1 MENLSIEKFNPLK
14 AEVNA
19 LVENIKSTVISI
31 PNDKTG
37 YELMKENK
45 KRLQVKRTEITKFLK
60 SEREDA
66 IAFQKNIIGF
76 EKDLL
81 ALIEPLEKD
90 LDSKIK
96 AIDEEKAKLE
106 RIKLLPSRKEKLTEI
121 GLEFDDQ
128 FLLGMDVDAFQEFY
142 NQKKAD
148 YLAEKERKILA
159 DQAKLDAENLR
170 IENEKN
176 LAKAKEDAAK
186 EALVQA
192 GRDAELAAIK
202 AENDKN
208 AAVQAEIDRQ
218 AREEKVKADAKQAQL
233 DKEKLDQEALEKDKK
248 YQKFLKDNGY
258 TNDTEFLIQRSPN
271 KVTLYKKIAELD
283 I

>member
-233 DKEKLDQEALEKDKK
+233 DKEKLDREALEKDKK